1 MELIK
6 EKQLLFR
13 SLAGLVGVATLV
25 LVYLVFS
32 GALMGQDQYPTRT
45 LSVSAEGKVV
55 AKPDVA
61 FVSFSVI
68 SEGKDTKVISDE
80 NNTRMTKVTTF
91 LKEQGIDE
99 KDIKTTEYILS
110 PVYSQRAML
119 SSVSFTPTIAS
130 YSLTQTVQVKIRDF
144 SKVSGVVGQLV
155 PMGVNRVQSVSFG
168 IDDPEMYRAQAR
180 IEAIAKAKEKAEAM
194 AEAADI
200 SLGDV
205 VNVSE
210 YAQGGSD
217 YRVMSEKAM
226 SSGYGVAVPAIAPSF
241 EVGSQDVV
249 IQAQV
254 TYELK

>member
-13 SLAGLVGVATLV
+13 SLAGLIGVATLV
-25 LVYLVFS
+25 LIYLVFS
-32 GALMGQDQYPTRT
+32 GALLGQDQYPTRT

-61 FVSFSVI
+61 LVSFSVV
-68 SEGKDTKVISDE
+68 SEGKDTKVVSDE

-99 KDIKTTEYILS
+99 KDIKTTQYSLS
-110 PVYSQRAML
+110 PVYSQRALL
-119 SSVSFTPTIAS
+119 SSASFVPTIAS

-144 SKVSGVVGQLV
+144 SKVSTITAQLV
-155 PMGVNRVQSVSFG
+155 PMGVNQVQNVSFS
-168 IDDPEMYRAQAR
+168 IDDPETYRAQAR
-180 IEAIAKAKEKAEAM
+180 VEALAKARAKAQVIAD
-194 AEAADI
+194 AADI

-210 YAQGGSD
+210 TAQGYSD

-226 SSGYGVAVPAIAPSF
+226 SSGYGIAVPAVAPSL
-241 EVGSQDVV
+241 EAGSQDIVV
-249 IQAQV
+249 QAQV
-254 TYELK
+254 TYEIK